1 MRFRRLS
8 TGAWKISPCNT
19 YLPAAPGYVM
29 VESRQLARLKAE
41 RQKNQQLRVR
51 MSDSIKQNSQFS
63 LPLNFAPTTGTTAC
77 EAIHWTPAMDTLP
90 RPALAPPPSPATTP
104 SPATALTET
113 PGPVSAMSASLSVP
127 PAPAASAS
135 GLPAAHT
142 GLAHGA
148 SKSRPVVRG
157 RVMTQKPLPFQLG
170 LEEVFAIAPG
180 VTDTEAPEL
189 CGSHGPACHGPA
201 CDHVTDPGSGS
212 SATRARIVIRTRPI

>member
-8 TGAWKISPCNT
+8 SGAWKISPCNT

-41 RQKNQQLRVR
+41 RQKNHQLKVR

-77 EAIHWTPAMDTLP
+77 EAIHWTPSMDTLP

-104 SPATALTET
+104 SPATAPAET

-135 GLPAAHT
+135 GPPAAHT